1 MLKNSGGN
9 PQKGGEARKMQPT
22 LSDPSTFLYV
32 LGKVKGRGMSL
43 GEVATRARKFEAEMN
58 AWINDLEGVE
68 RRDF

>member
-1 MLKNSGGN
+1 
-9 PQKGGEARKMQPT
+9 MQPT

-58 AWINDLEGVE
+58 AWNDELDRMEEEEPEDV
-68 RRDF
+68 R

>member
-1 MLKNSGGN
+1 
-9 PQKGGEARKMQPT
+9 MQPT

-58 AWINDLEGVE
+58 AWINDLEEVE